1 MFYNQKPQT
10 RPEVFSRFPKY
21 NMVLN
26 VGIFGA
32 KSSIFMLK
40 IWKHISFFIYQ
51 YTDCDTFFDQDLSD
65 IIENLSSLALKD
77 CGSSNTNGP
86 QVLINTERHK
96 PTAQSSCDDSEIQSR
111 KPSNVSI
118 HRKQSVDKVIRS
130 TCISGQMSSL
140 MNLFHFRDGKAVYLH
155 ILILALVSLPTIR
168 RATPSTRCPTLIKQ

>member
-1 MFYNQKPQT
+1 
-10 RPEVFSRFPKY
+10 
-21 NMVLN
+21 MVLN
-26 VGIFGA
+26 VWIFGA
-32 KSSIFMLK
+32 KPSIFMLK

-86 QVLINTERHK
+86 QVLNTERHK